1 MIGKVNE
8 FLTQRIK
15 RGLTRHLNNLKIART
30 AQHVTRHSPPPRGA
44 PIVFFKAS
52 TGIDDLSWNGG
63 FHLLTTWA
71 LRLKGIPVAY
81 FACHSGMSHCVL
93 GTNRED
99 VRKAPPCKSC
109 IYQSKT
115 LYTGVDTMPPV
126 HVFEGFPQQSAGNSH
141 SVYWFDF
148 HRDEALASV
157 LADLSVQDLMT
168 FEWQDLP
175 LGALC
180 LPGLRWILRIHHL
193 SDDDPTRYLLREY
206 ILSAWNVAR
215 EFSKFL
221 DATEPQAVV
230 VFNGQFYPEA
240 TARYI
245 AQRRG
250 LRVITHEVGL
260 QPATAFFTEGEATA
274 YPIHIPDEFE
284 LSSEQNAKL
293 DSYLAKRFQGD
304 FTMAGIKF
312 WADMKGLDESFLQ
325 RAAAFKQIVP
335 IFTNVIFDT
344 SQPHANT
351 VFEDMFDWLD
361 VTLEV
366 IKEHRD
372 TLFVIRAHPDEL
384 RVRKSSRE
392 TVEGWVQSRS
402 VDKEPNVVFVGPRET
417 LSSYEL
423 IQRSKFVMVY
433 NSTIGLEASIMGAAV
448 LCAGKARFTQYP
460 TVFFPQTVED
470 VRRKMKE
477 FLLAEKIDVPAEFK
491 RNARRFLYYQL
502 FRTSLPFGNFLEP
515 SVRTTQTRL
524 KTFALDELSPEKSRA
539 LEAIFDGLLNDG
551 DFLLKE

>member
-1 MIGKVNE
+1 MLND
-8 FLTQRIK
+8 FFTQRIK
-15 RGLTRHLNNLKIART
+15 RGLVRRLNNRKIARV
-30 AQHVTRHSPPPRGA
+30 AKRVARQSPAPSGA

-52 TGIDDLSWNGG
+52 TGIDDLSWNSG
-63 FHLLTTWA
+63 FHLLASWA

-93 GTNRED
+93 GTNRD
-99 VRKAPPCKSC
+99 NVRKPPPCKSC

-115 LYTGVDTMPPV
+115 LYTGIQETRETSTQV
-126 HVFEGFPQQSAGNSH
+126 G
-141 SVYWFDF
+141 WFDF
-148 HRDEALASV
+148 KPDLQLAT
-157 LADLSVQDLMT
+157 AIENLSLSGLMK
-168 FEWQDLP
+168 FEWQGLP
-175 LGALC
+175 LGPLC

-193 SDDDPTRYLLREY
+193 SDDEATRYLLREY
-206 ILSAWNVAR
+206 VLSAWNIAQK
-215 EFSKFL
+215 FSKFL
-221 DATEPQAVV
+221 DETNPRAVV

-240 TARYI
+240 TARHM
-245 AQRRG
+245 AQQRG
-250 LRVITHEVGL
+250 IRVITHEVGL
-260 QPATAFFTEGEATA
+260 QPATAFFTDGEATA
-274 YPIHIPDEFE
+274 YPIQIPEEFE
-284 LSSEQNAKL
+284 LNDEQNAKL
-293 DSYLAKRFQGD
+293 DAYLAKRFQGD

-325 RAAAFKQIVP
+325 KAVDFKQIVP

-361 VTLEV
+361 MVLEV
-366 IKEHRD
+366 IREHRE

-392 TVEGWVQSRS
+392 TVEGWVASRG
-402 VDKEPNVVFVGPRET
+402 VDQVPNVVFVGPRET

-423 IQRSKFVMVY
+423 IQRSKFVMIY
-433 NSTIGLEASIMGAAV
+433 NSTIGLEASILGAAV

-460 TVFFPQTVED
+460 TVFFPQTVEE

-477 FLLAEKIDVPAEFK
+477 FLVAEKIDIPPVFK

-502 FRTSLPFGNFLEP
+502 FRTSLPFGDFLEP

-524 KTFALDELSPEKSRA
+524 KSFDLRTLSPENSKA
-539 LEAIFDGLLNDG
+539 IEAIFDGLLKNG
-551 DFLLKE
+551 DFLLK